1 VLRPVVQLHYLM
13 LHKPAG
19 YVTTASDPQGRP
31 TVMELVPAMPRLYPV
46 GRLDLDTEG
55 LLLLTNDGPLAH
67 RLTHPRY
74 GVPKLYRAKVAG
86 LVVPEALER
95 LRTGVLLDDG
105 PTAPARVRLLRQE
118 TGTAL
123 LELELKEGRKR
134 QVRRMCAAVGHPV
147 LHLRRAGFG
156 PLRLGRLPK
165 GAYRPLTPDEVARLR
180 RAAHL
185 SSRGA
190 GPRQAPAPRLRNFS
204 VNRDLQSP
212 CPVLKWST
220 TCSRTAGRQVQSQF
234 SMVPL
239 PRCFYKYPICASGTV
254 GAATA
259 AGKAPSRFPGR
270 TRL

>member
-1 VLRPVVQLHYLM
+1 MARCGVASRRACETLIAEGRVQVNGRTVTEPGFQVDPATDEVRVDGRVLRPVVQLHYLM

-147 LHLRRAGFG
+147 LHLRRVGFG

-185 SSRGA
+185 S
-190 GPRQAPAPRLRNFS
+190 
-204 VNRDLQSP
+204 
-212 CPVLKWST
+212 
-220 TCSRTAGRQVQSQF
+220 
-234 SMVPL
+234 
-239 PRCFYKYPICASGTV
+239 
-254 GAATA
+254 
-259 AGKAPSRFPGR
+259 
-270 TRL
+270 